1 MLAIVPPLLAWAAY
15 VPRKS
20 DPLLSS
26 SSDVRIV
33 WRFGGIFDASISVG
47 WKMMLSNGVAPV
59 VDDEDTDDSVSRDG
73 DEESAVK
80 LVYLHLDG

>member
-1 MLAIVPPLLAWAAY
+1 MLAIVPPLLAWEAY

-33 WRFGGIFDASISVG
+33 WRLGGMFDASISVG
-47 WKMMLSNGVAPV
+47 WKTMLSNGVAFV
-59 VDDEDTDDSVSRDG
+59 VDDEDTDDSVSGDG
-73 DEESAVK
+73 DEESGAV

>member
-1 MLAIVPPLLAWAAY
+1 MLAIVPPLLAWEAY

-26 SSDVRIV
+26 SIDVKIV
-33 WRFGGIFDASISVG
+33 WRFGGMFDASISVG

-59 VDDEDTDDSVSRDG
+59 VDDTDVSVSGDG
-73 DEESAVK
+73 DEESGSAL

>member
-33 WRFGGIFDASISVG
+33 WRFGGMFDASISVG

-59 VDDEDTDDSVSRDG
+59 VDDEDTDDSVSG
-73 DEESAVK
+73 DEESGSAL